1 MVNGKSYAIFWGC
14 TIPIMQPYVEK
25 ATRLVFEKLN
35 VKLIEMIGATCCPE
49 PEISRLSDLKYWRI
63 IAIRNLTIAEEMN
76 LNVLTLCNGCYDV
89 LSEALKETKSNIE
102 KFNEVNEF
110 LLKINK
116 KFKGE
121 VNVMHAI
128 EVLYDDI
135 GLEEIKKYIVKPL
148 KNLNVAI
155 FNGCRLLK
163 EEEKEFPKKFKELVE
178 ILNAKVVDY
187 EYNEMCCG
195 LPLLYSNQEMA
206 FKERSAIKIKSAKDA
221 NADVLT
227 VFCPAC
233 FNMLEKSQFAV
244 DMGEKKLPIMNYMEL
259 LCLAMGFSMDDF
271 GAFLHRIPIDNIIEK
286 IEG

>member
-1 MVNGKSYAIFWGC
+1 MINEKKYAIFWGC

-25 ATRLVFEKLN
+25 ATRLVFEKMN
-35 VKLIEMIGATCCPE
+35 VKLIEMAGATCCPE
-49 PEISRLSDLKYWRI
+49 PEISRMSDLKYWRT

-102 KFNEVNEF
+102 IFNEVNNF
-110 LLKINK
+110 LSKIGRN
-116 KFKGE
+116 FKGE
-121 VNVMHAI
+121 IKVKHAI

-135 GLEEIKKYIVKPL
+135 GLEEIKKHLVKPL

-163 EEEKEFPKKFKELVE
+163 EEGKKFPKKFRELVE
-178 ILNAKVVDY
+178 ILNAKIIDY
-187 EYNEMCCG
+187 EYDKMCCG
-195 LPLLYSNQEMA
+195 LPLLYLNQEMA
-206 FKERSAIKIKSAKDA
+206 FKDRGAVKIKSAKNA
-221 NADVLT
+221 GADVLT

-233 FNMLEKSQFAV
+233 FNILEKSQFVANI
-244 DMGEKKLPIMNYMEL
+244 EEKLPIMNYMEL
-259 LCLAMGFSMDDF
+259 LCLAMGFSIDDF
-271 GAFLHRIPIDNIIEK
+271 GAFLHRIPIDSIMEK

>member
-1 MVNGKSYAIFWGC
+1 MINEKKYAIFWGC

-25 ATRLVFEKLN
+25 ATRLVFEKMN
-35 VKLIEMIGATCCPE
+35 VKLIEMVGATCCPE
-49 PEISRLSDLKYWRI
+49 PEISRMSDLKYWRT

-76 LNVLTLCNGCYDV
+76 LEVLTLCNGCYDV

-102 KFNEVNEF
+102 IFNEVNNF
-110 LLKINK
+110 LSKIGRN
-116 KFKGE
+116 FKGE
-121 VNVMHAI
+121 IKVKHAI

-135 GLEEIKKYIVKPL
+135 GLEEIRKHLVKPL

-163 EEEKEFPKKFKELVE
+163 EEEKKFPKKFRELVE
-178 ILNAKVVDY
+178 ILNAKIIDY
-187 EYNEMCCG
+187 EYDKMCCG

-206 FKERSAIKIKSAKDA
+206 FKDRGAVKIKSAKNA
-221 NADVLT
+221 GADVLT

-233 FNMLEKSQFAV
+233 FNILEKSQFVANI
-244 DMGEKKLPIMNYMEL
+244 EEKLPIMNYMEL
-259 LCLAMGFSMDDF
+259 LCLAMGFSIDDF
-271 GAFLHRIPIDNIIEK
+271 GAFLHRIPIDSIMEK

>member
-1 MVNGKSYAIFWGC
+1 MINEKKYAIFWGC

-25 ATRLVFEKLN
+25 ATRLVFEKMN
-35 VKLIEMIGATCCPE
+35 VKLIEMAGATCCPE
-49 PEISRLSDLKYWRI
+49 PEISRMSDLKYWRT

-102 KFNEVNEF
+102 IFNEVNNF
-110 LLKINK
+110 LSKIGRN
-116 KFKGE
+116 FKGE
-121 VNVMHAI
+121 IKVKHAI

-135 GLEEIKKYIVKPL
+135 GLEEIKKHLVKPL

-163 EEEKEFPKKFKELVE
+163 EEGKKFPKKFRELVE
-178 ILNAKVVDY
+178 ILNAKIIDY
-187 EYNEMCCG
+187 EYDKMCCG

-206 FKERSAIKIKSAKDA
+206 FKDRGAVKIKSAKNA
-221 NADVLT
+221 GADVLT

-233 FNMLEKSQFAV
+233 FNILEKSQFVANI
-244 DMGEKKLPIMNYMEL
+244 EEKLPIMNYMEL
-259 LCLAMGFSMDDF
+259 LCLAMGFSIDDF
-271 GAFLHRIPIDNIIEK
+271 GAFLHRIPIDSIMEK

>member
-1 MVNGKSYAIFWGC
+1 MINEKKYAIFWGC

-25 ATRLVFEKLN
+25 ATRLVFEKMN
-35 VKLIEMIGATCCPE
+35 VKLIEMAGATCCPE
-49 PEISRLSDLKYWRI
+49 PEISRMSDLKYWRT

-76 LNVLTLCNGCYDV
+76 LEVLTLCNGCYDV

-102 KFNEVNEF
+102 IFNEVNNF
-110 LLKINK
+110 LSKIGRN
-116 KFKGE
+116 FKGE
-121 VNVMHAI
+121 IKVKHAI

-135 GLEEIKKYIVKPL
+135 GLEEIKKHLVKPL

-163 EEEKEFPKKFKELVE
+163 EEGKKFPKKFRELVE
-178 ILNAKVVDY
+178 ILNAKIIDY
-187 EYNEMCCG
+187 EYDKMCCG

-206 FKERSAIKIKSAKDA
+206 FKDRGAVKIKSAKNA
-221 NADVLT
+221 GADVLT

-233 FNMLEKSQFAV
+233 FNILEKSQFVANI
-244 DMGEKKLPIMNYMEL
+244 EEKLPIMNYMEL
-259 LCLAMGFSMDDF
+259 LCLAMGFSIDDF
-271 GAFLHRIPIDNIIEK
+271 GAFLHRIPIDSIMEK

>member
-1 MVNGKSYAIFWGC
+1 MINEKKYAIFWGC

-25 ATRLVFEKLN
+25 ATRLVFEKMN
-35 VKLIEMIGATCCPE
+35 VKLIEMVGATCCPE
-49 PEISRLSDLKYWRI
+49 PEISRMSDLKYWRT

-76 LNVLTLCNGCYDV
+76 LEVLTLCNGCYDV

-102 KFNEVNEF
+102 IFNEVNNF
-110 LLKINK
+110 LSKIGRN
-116 KFKGE
+116 FKGE
-121 VNVMHAI
+121 IKVKHAI

-135 GLEEIKKYIVKPL
+135 GLEEIKKHLVKPL

-163 EEEKEFPKKFKELVE
+163 EEGKKFPKKFRELVE
-178 ILNAKVVDY
+178 ILNAKIIDY
-187 EYNEMCCG
+187 EYDKMCCG

-206 FKERSAIKIKSAKDA
+206 FKDRGAVKIKSAKNA
-221 NADVLT
+221 GADVLT

-233 FNMLEKSQFAV
+233 FNILEKSQFVANI
-244 DMGEKKLPIMNYMEL
+244 EEKLPIMNYMEL
-259 LCLAMGFSMDDF
+259 LCLAMGFSIDDF
-271 GAFLHRIPIDNIIEK
+271 GAFLHRIPIDSIMEK